1 MEMTHKKAEFM
12 KRPGLVLAMICA
24 MAIGIAGAVHAADDT
39 EGYDLIFR
47 TGTLDDFVPGDHLR
61 YEAVTA
67 NEAAAPQAPQVL
79 DLVIE
84 DGDKARLN
92 RDIDGKRQSLAVF
105 DASVGNPMAMFFLER
120 LVRDLAAATG
130 GSKFYIRNRIKDSLL
145 APKAITSDHITY
157 GGAERP
163 ATRVT
168 LAPFV
173 ADRNR
178 ARLGPFADLR
188 IDFLMSDAVPGWYHV
203 IEAAT
208 PKREAGGRFF
218 QSTLHLSG
226 EAQ

>member
-1 MEMTHKKAEFM
+1 MKHKKARRM
-12 KRPGLVLAMICA
+12 KRLGLVLATISA
-24 MAIGIAGAVHAADDT
+24 MALGFSGGVHAASET

-47 TGTLDDFVPGDHLR
+47 TSTLDAFAPGDHLR
-61 YEAVTA
+61 YEAEMT
-67 NEAAAPQAPQVL
+67 NEAAAPQEPQLL

-84 DGDKARLN
+84 DGDKARLS
-92 RDIDGKRQSLAVF
+92 RDIDGKHQSLAVF

-130 GSKFYIRNRIKDSLL
+130 GSKFYIRNRIKESLL
-145 APKAITSDHITY
+145 APEAITSDQITY
-157 GGAERP
+157 DAAEQP
-163 ATRVT
+163 AKRVT

-173 ADRNR
+173 ADQNR

-203 IEAAT
+203 TEAAT

-218 QSTLHLSG
+218 HSTLHLSE
-226 EAQ
+226 EAH

>member
-1 MEMTHKKAEFM
+1 
-12 KRPGLVLAMICA
+12 
-24 MAIGIAGAVHAADDT
+24 MAIGFSGAGHAANQT

-47 TGTLDDFVPGDHLR
+47 TSTLSGFSPDDHLR
-61 YEAVTA
+61 YEAEMK
-67 NEAAAPQAPQVL
+67 NEAAAPQEPQMF

-84 DGDKARLN
+84 DGDKARLS
-92 RDIDGKRQSLAVF
+92 RDIEGKRQSLAVF

-145 APKAITSDHITY
+145 APELITSDHITY
-157 GGAERP
+157 DGVEQP
-163 ATRVT
+163 AKRVT

-173 ADRNR
+173 ADQNR
-178 ARLGPFADLR
+178 ARLGPFAELR
-188 IDFLMSDAVPGWYHV
+188 IDFLMSDAVPGWYYE

-218 QSTLHLSG
+218 QSTLHLSE
-226 EAQ
+226 EAH

>member
-1 MEMTHKKAEFM
+1 MTHKKAEFM
-12 KRPGLVLAMICA
+12 KKPGLVLAMICA
-24 MAIGIAGAVHAADDT
+24 MAIGITGAVHAADDT

-47 TGTLDDFVPGDHLR
+47 TGTLDDFAPGDHLR
-61 YEAVTA
+61 YESVSA
-67 NEAAAPQAPQVL
+67 NEAAAPQTPQSL

-84 DGDKARLN
+84 DDDTARLS

-120 LVRDLAAATG
+120 LVRDLAVSTG

-145 APKAITSDHITY
+145 APKAITSDHISY
-157 GGAERP
+157 DGAEQP

-173 ADRNR
+173 ADENR

-188 IDFLMSDAVPGWYHV
+188 IDFLMSDAVPGWYYM

-208 PKREAGGRFF
+208 PMREAGGRFF
-218 QSTLHLSG
+218 HSTLHLS
-226 EAQ
+226 EEVQ

>member
-1 MEMTHKKAEFM
+1 MTHKKAEFM
-12 KRPGLVLAMICA
+12 KKPGLVLAVICA
-24 MAIGIAGAVHAADDT
+24 MAIGITGAVHAADDT

-47 TGTLDDFVPGDHLR
+47 TGTLDDFAPGDHLR
-61 YEAVTA
+61 YESVTA
-67 NEAAAPQAPQVL
+67 NEAAAPQTPQSL

-84 DGDKARLN
+84 DDDTARLS

-120 LVRDLAAATG
+120 LVRDLAVSTG
-130 GSKFYIRNRIKDSLL
+130 GSKYYIRNRIKDSLL
-145 APKAITSDHITY
+145 APEAITSDHISY
-157 GGAERP
+157 DGAEQP

-178 ARLGPFADLR
+178 ARLGPFAELR
-188 IDFLMSDAVPGWYHV
+188 IDFLMSDAVPGWYHE
-203 IEAAT
+203 IKAAT

-218 QSTLHLSG
+218 HSTLHLS
-226 EAQ
+226 EEVQ